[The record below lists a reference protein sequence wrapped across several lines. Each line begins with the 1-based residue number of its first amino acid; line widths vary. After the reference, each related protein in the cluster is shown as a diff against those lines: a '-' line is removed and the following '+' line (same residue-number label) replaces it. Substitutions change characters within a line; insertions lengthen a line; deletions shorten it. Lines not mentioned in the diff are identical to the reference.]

1 MLPGRAPPL
10 LLARSCSVAAGE
22 VFKKTALVGAQ
33 NYGRTEHYLVSFF
46 LLKSLEGA
54 VNSSDDY
61 INTDR

>member
-10 LLARSCSVAAGE
+10 LLALAAVAAE